1 MPTIFRIKDTVY
13 QRDYI
18 IYQNTKQRKNYE
30 EFYKKNTV
38 YKESTLHF
46 NSHNDLNHTTT

>member
-18 IYQNTKQRKNYE
+18 ICKNTNQRKNHE
-30 EFYKKNTV
+30 EFYKKNSV
-38 YKESTLHF
+38 YEESTLHS
-46 NSHNDLNHTTT
+46 NIHNNFNHTTT